1 MFQFLEINL
10 AIEGPIR
17 AEAVVCYTC
26 PITDITRHYVLET
39 AIERPWAFLRASCG
53 LLTGLPGFLSATEI
67 KARKEGKKQIS

>member
-1 MFQFLEINL
+1 MFQFFEINL

-39 AIERPWAFLRASCG
+39 AIERP
-53 LLTGLPGFLSATEI
+53 
-67 KARKEGKKQIS
+67 